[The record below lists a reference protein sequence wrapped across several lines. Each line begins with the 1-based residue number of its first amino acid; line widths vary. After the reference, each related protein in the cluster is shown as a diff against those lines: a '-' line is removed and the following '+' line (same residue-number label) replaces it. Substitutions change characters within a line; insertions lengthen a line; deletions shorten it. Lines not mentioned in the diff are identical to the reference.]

1 VADDVPV
8 PSGQPAERR
17 DASRWCLL
25 TNVPLPVGEA
35 SAYLAAP
42 EAGGLALFVG
52 TTRRWTDGEEGARTE
67 TERLSYEAYEPM
79 ALAELVRLAAAAAE
93 RWPVARC
100 CLWHRTGEVPVAEA
114 SVVVGVATP
123 HRAEAF
129 AACRWLID
137 TLKERVP
144 VWKCETFA
152 DGTTAWVRPH
162 G

>member
-1 VADDVPV
+1 M
-8 PSGQPAERR
+8 
-17 DASRWCLL
+17 L
-25 TNVPLPVGEA
+25 TGVPLPVGEA
-35 SAYLAAP
+35 AAFLATP
-42 EAGGLALFVG
+42 ESGGLSLFVG
-52 TTRRWTDGEEGARTE
+52 TTRQWTDGEEGPKE

-79 ALAELVRLAAAAAE
+79 ALAELDRLAAEAAE
-93 RWPVARC
+93 QWPVTRC

-114 SVVVGVATP
+114 SVLVGVATL

-144 VWKCETFA
+144 IWKREIFA

>member
-1 VADDVPV
+1 M
-8 PSGQPAERR
+8 
-17 DASRWCLL
+17 L
-25 TNVPLPVGEA
+25 TGAPLPVGEA
-35 SAYLAAP
+35 AAFLATP
-42 EAGGLALFVG
+42 ESGGLSLFVG
-52 TTRRWTDGEEGARTE
+52 TTRQWTDGEEGPKE

-79 ALAELVRLAAAAAE
+79 ALAELDRLAEEAAE
-93 RWPVARC
+93 QWPVARC

-114 SVVVGVATP
+114 SVLVGVATP

-144 VWKCETFA
+144 IWKREIFA
-152 DGTTAWVRPH
+152 DGTTAWVRPL

>member
-1 VADDVPV
+1 M
-8 PSGQPAERR
+8 
-17 DASRWCLL
+17 L
-25 TNVPLPVGEA
+25 TGDPLPVGEA
-35 SAYLAAP
+35 SAFLATP
-42 EAGGLALFVG
+42 EAGGLALFIG
-52 TTRRWTDGEEGARTE
+52 TTRRWTDEEGAQPRE
-67 TERLSYEAYEPM
+67 TTQLSYEAYEPM
-79 ALAELVRLAAAAAE
+79 AVAEFTGLAAEAFE

-144 VWKCETFA
+144 IWKRETFA
-152 DGTTAWVRPH
+152 DGTAAWVRPR

>member
-1 VADDVPV
+1 MAEDVPV
-8 PSGQPAERR
+8 PSGSTAERR
-17 DASRWCLL
+17 DTSRWCLL
-25 TNVPLPVGEA
+25 TDVPLSVGEA
-35 SAYLAAP
+35 AGWLATP

-52 TTRRWTDGEEGARTE
+52 TTRQWTSGDEGPTE

-79 ALAELVRLAAAAAE
+79 ALAELDRLAAEAAA

-100 CLWHRTGEVPVAEA
+100 CLWHRTGGVPVAEA

-144 VWKCETFA
+144 IWKRETFA
-152 DGTTAWVRPH
+152 DGTTAWVRPR